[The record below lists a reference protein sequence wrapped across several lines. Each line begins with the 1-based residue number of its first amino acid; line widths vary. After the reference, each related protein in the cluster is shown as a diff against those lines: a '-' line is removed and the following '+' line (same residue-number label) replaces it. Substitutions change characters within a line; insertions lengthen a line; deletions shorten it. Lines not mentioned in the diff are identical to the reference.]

1 MTSIATLLGI
11 NSSNTEDNNNELIH
25 FRITKI
31 LSDILNKISFDT
43 GMSKQDVIRQMIMD
57 RIAHKYDIDLLMDI
71 NEIKNKIQQN
81 EKTNL

>member
-1 MTSIATLLGI
+1 M
-11 NSSNTEDNNNELIH
+11 NNNNELIH

-31 LSDILNKISFDT
+31 LSDVLNKISFDT

-57 RIAHKYDIDLLMDI
+57 RIAQKYDIDLLMDI

-81 EKTNL
+81 EKTNLIYVHSGIRHSRIC